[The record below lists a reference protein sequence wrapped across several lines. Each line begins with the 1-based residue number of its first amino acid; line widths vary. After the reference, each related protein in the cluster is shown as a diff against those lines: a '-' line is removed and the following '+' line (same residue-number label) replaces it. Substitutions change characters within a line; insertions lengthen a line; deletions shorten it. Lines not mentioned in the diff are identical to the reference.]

1 VASGPSRDV
10 VTAAWPS
17 FSLLFFAS
25 EPAAFQRG
33 KFDLFRESTRF
44 ADRHGFE
51 AVWIPERHFHAFGG
65 IFPNPALAGVVLAET
80 TERIRIRAGSVVM
93 PLHHPI
99 RVAEEWAVVDN
110 LSDGRVDVSFATG
123 WNPND
128 FALAPEAY
136 ADRAQRTFDGIE
148 VVRRL
153 WRGESIEMANG
164 LGQTT
169 RVQVHPLPR
178 QKDLTVWLTC
188 SGGAERFVEAGAHGF
203 NVLTAL
209 LFQGVEDLGEK
220 LAAYREAWARAGH
233 PGAGRVTLMLHT
245 FMGPDEASVR
255 GTVREPFKRYLQ
267 SSVDLWRVGEARL
280 DDLSPRKRADLLE
293 YAFERY
299 YQKTALLGT
308 VASCRRMVEAVSAAG
323 VDEIACL
330 VDFGVDPGAIMTG
343 LGYLDELRQAARP
356 ATTG

>member
-1 VASGPSRDV
+1 
-10 VTAAWPS
+10 VTRGWPS

-25 EPAAFQRG
+25 QPAEFRRG

-44 ADRHGFE
+44 ADRQGFE

-65 IFPNPALAGVVLAET
+65 MFPNPALAGVVLAET
-80 TERIRIRAGSVVM
+80 TERVRIRAGSVVM

-110 LSDGRVDVSFATG
+110 LSDGRVDVSFAVG

-136 ADRAQRTFDGIE
+136 AERVQRTFDGIE
-148 VVRRL
+148 TVRRL
-153 WRGESIEMANG
+153 WRGDRIEVDNG
-164 LGQTT
+164 LRQPT
-169 RVQVHPLPR
+169 QVRIYPLPR
-178 QKDLTVWLTC
+178 QAELAVWLTC
-188 SGGAERFVEAGAHGF
+188 SGGPERFVDAGRLGF

-209 LFQGVEDLGEK
+209 LFQKVQDLGEK
-220 LAAYREAWARAGH
+220 IAAYRDARRRHGH

-245 FMGPDEASVR
+245 FVGGDEASVR
-255 GTVREPFKRYLQ
+255 RAVREPLKRYLE
-267 SSVDLWRVGEARL
+267 SSVDLWRVGESRL
-280 DDLSPRKRADLLE
+280 DDLPARKRADLLE

-308 VASCRRMVEAVSAAG
+308 PASCRPMIESVRDAG

-330 VDFGVDPGAIMTG
+330 IDFGADAEEIMAG
-343 LGYLDELRQAARP
+343 LHYLDELRRASAPVSAGEPRP
-356 ATTG
+356 